1 MRIGAG
7 VLIRG
12 QGVKAPD
19 GHEPDCAPRVSD
31 ALWGKRSGPGA
42 LGSRDRRA
50 GQCGQSLHLAPLPR
64 PRTWCPE
71 GPFSPLIGIQV
82 GGFAL

>member
-19 GHEPDCAPRVSD
+19 GDEPDFAPRVS
-31 ALWGKRSGPGA
+31 LVGGKRSGPGA

-50 GQCGQSLHLAPLPR
+50 GQCGQSLHLAPLPL